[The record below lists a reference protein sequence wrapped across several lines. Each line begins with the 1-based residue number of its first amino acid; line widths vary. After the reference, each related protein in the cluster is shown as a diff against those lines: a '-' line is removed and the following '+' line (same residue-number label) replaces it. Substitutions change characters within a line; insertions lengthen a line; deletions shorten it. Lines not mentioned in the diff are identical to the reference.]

1 MSMLEMT
8 QRRQNG
14 HTVVAL
20 EGDVD
25 LDSVDRLKARLD
37 RIVAADGP
45 CLIVDLTGVRFIDT
59 TGLGTFV
66 RFLDG
71 VRRREGSLA
80 LVAPSGQPLRAFSRT
95 NLARLFPIYDSV
107 SDAMAGTA

>member
-8 QRRQNG
+8 QRRERG

-20 EGDVD
+20 EGEVD
-25 LDSVDRLKARLD
+25 LDSVDRLRERLD
-37 RIVAADGP
+37 GIVAIDGP

-59 TGLGTFV
+59 TGLGMFV

-71 VRRREGSLA
+71 VRRRGGSLA
-80 LVAPSGQPLRAFSRT
+80 LVAPRGQPLRVFSRT

-107 SDAMAGTA
+107 SDAVAGAG